1 MGKIDPKK
9 QSVLAIAA
17 HPDDIEF
24 QMAGTLLLLKQAGC
38 ETHYFNI
45 ANGSYGSVK
54 HDAKALRKI
63 RAVEAREAAKILG
76 AKFYP
81 PLVDDLNIF
90 YDFETLQRV
99 AAVVRDAKPTIVLTH
114 PPQDYMEDHTEAC
127 RLAVTAAFT
136 HAMPNFKTIPARAIY
151 EADVAVYH
159 CMPHGLRDP
168 LRRRVWPGTYVNTT
182 SVHQK
187 KLKALAGHRS
197 QQNWLDVSQG
207 MNSYLRAM
215 EDMSSEL
222 GRISRRFKYAEGWRR
237 HLHLGFS
244 AKEIDPLAEILGK
257 NCLIN
262 KNYERDLV
270 RGF

>member
-1 MGKIDPKK
+1 VGKTNLKK
-9 QSVLAIAA
+9 HSVLAIAA

-24 QMAGTLLLLKQAGC
+24 QMGGTLLLLGQAGC

-45 ANGSYGSVK
+45 ANGCYGSVK
-54 HDAKALRKI
+54 YDTKTTRKI
-63 RAVEAREAAKILG
+63 RAVEGREAARILG

-81 PLVDDLNIF
+81 SLADDLKIF
-90 YDFETLQRV
+90 YDLKTLQRV
-99 AAVVRDAKPTIVLTH
+99 AAVIREAKPTIILTH
-114 PPQDYMEDHTEAC
+114 PPQDYMEDHTNAC
-127 RLAVTAAFT
+127 RLAATAAFT
-136 HAMPNFKTIPARAIY
+136 HAMPNFKTLPPRATY
-151 EADVAVYH
+151 EGDIAIYH
-159 CMPHGLRDP
+159 CMPHGLRDG
-168 LRRRVWPGTYVNTT
+168 LRRRVLAGAYVNTT

-187 KLKALAGHRS
+187 KLKALAAHRS

-215 EDMSSEL
+215 EEMSREL
-222 GRISRRFKYAEGWRR
+222 GRMSGKFKYAEGWRR

-244 AKEIDPLAEILGK
+244 AKEVDPLAEILGK

-262 KNYERDLV
+262 KKYERDLE